1 MEKKTTTD
9 DALRKEFKIIEAQ
22 KKQELH
28 DAEYYKNFDE
38 LLQNRKGFADK
49 FIEVYEKYGEEEGTQ
64 NMTYQDYNII
74 ARAAF
79 LNKQPFFWETSGKE
93 KILKY
98 KDKNKLDEKLGN
110 CYDKAIEFKE
120 KQNKNVINVN
130 SINDKKN
137 KGKGKK

>member
-1 MEKKTTTD
+1 MESKKNNIKEKIRKIQEENN
-9 DALRKEFKIIEAQ
+9 RKEDEEKF
-22 KKQELH
+22 
-28 DAEYYKNFDE
+28 YKNFDE

-98 KDKNKLDEKLGN
+98 EDKNKLDEKLGN

-137 KGKGKK
+137 KDKVKK